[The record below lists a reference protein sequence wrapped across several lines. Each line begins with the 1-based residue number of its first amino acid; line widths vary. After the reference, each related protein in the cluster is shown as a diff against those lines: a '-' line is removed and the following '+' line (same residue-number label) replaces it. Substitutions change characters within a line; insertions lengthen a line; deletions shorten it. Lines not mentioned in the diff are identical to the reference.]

1 MSDGVHPLKQ
11 LRTQT
16 IEQFE
21 EEFTGKPAATVVRMQ
36 KPTTTVKDEETKR
49 DVLFVPIIER
59 TAEA

>member
-36 KPTTTVKDEETKR
+36 KPTTTVEETKR

-59 TAEA
+59 TAES